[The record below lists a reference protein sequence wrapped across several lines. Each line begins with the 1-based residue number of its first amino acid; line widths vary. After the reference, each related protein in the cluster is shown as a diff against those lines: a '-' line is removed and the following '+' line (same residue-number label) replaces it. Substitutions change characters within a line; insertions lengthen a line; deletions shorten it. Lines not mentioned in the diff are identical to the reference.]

1 MTHELVSRAKRK
13 VQEHLEWL
21 DRWRPGVLTDRR
33 ARQRLLAAYDEPRS
47 LSCLQEALDPHRV
60 EALEKKVM
68 DRPGALD
75 ALIQEHLDACY
86 RTVKA
91 AADRAERSPVAEP
104 GWRDR
109 ARAELRSRLLVFLSR
124 DSRQA

>member
-1 MTHELVSRAKRK
+1 
-13 VQEHLEWL
+13 
-21 DRWRPGVLTDRR
+21 
-33 ARQRLLAAYDEPRS
+33 
-47 LSCLQEALDPHRV
+47 LSCLQEALDSRRV

-75 ALIQEHLDACY
+75 ALVQEHLDASY

-91 AADRAERSPVAEP
+91 AADRAEQAPIAEP

-124 DSRQA
+124 DPRQT